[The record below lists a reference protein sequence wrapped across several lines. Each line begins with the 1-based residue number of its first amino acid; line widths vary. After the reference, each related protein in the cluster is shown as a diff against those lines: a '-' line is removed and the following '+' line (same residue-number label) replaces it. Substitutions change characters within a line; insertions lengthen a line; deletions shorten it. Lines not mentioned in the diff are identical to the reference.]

1 MTAQASRPP
10 ELGDLDLCTLT
21 AFQRALLVLDGTV
34 TKFIEAYTM
43 EPLEILRL
51 AQDHRQLPQ
60 YHPWL
65 EAPEGTTIALRQ
77 VLIRGRRSRT
87 FYTYA
92 VSLLVLDRLPEHV
105 RDGVER
111 QGEGIGRLLNDTA
124 LETRREVLWC
134 GKEHLQ
140 NLPEPV
146 SEVSDGHFISRAY
159 RIIANG
165 EPVALINEKFP
176 AAPDNWPS

>member
-10 ELGDLDLCTLT
+10 ELSDLDLGALT
-21 AFQRALLVLDGTV
+21 PFQRALLVLDGTV

-43 EPLEILRL
+43 EPLDVIRL
-51 AQDHRQLPQ
+51 AQDHQQLPQ

-65 EAPEGTTIALRQ
+65 EAPEATVVALRQ
-77 VLIRGRRSRT
+77 AMIQGRDSRI

-134 GKEHLQ
+134 GREHLQ
-140 NLPEPV
+140 NLPEAI
-146 SEVSDGHFISRAY
+146 SEVSDGHFVSRAY

>member
-1 MTAQASRPP
+1 MIAQASRPP
-10 ELGDLDLCTLT
+10 ELGDLDLSTLT

-43 EPLEILRL
+43 EPLDIIRL
-51 AQDHRQLPQ
+51 AQDHQQLPQ

-65 EAPEGTTIALRQ
+65 EAPEGTTVALRQ
-77 VLIRGRRSRT
+77 VLIQGRCSRI

-92 VSLLVLDRLPEHV
+92 VSLLILDRLPEPV

-134 GKEHLQ
+134 GREHLQ